1 MDQQPKPIYIGTP
14 AAPRQITDTGRPYV
28 MDAAIRAAAERADKD
43 QPKLHTISS
52 NTSNFRFFED

>member
-28 MDAAIRAAAERADKD
+28 LDAAMRAAAERASF

>member
-1 MDQQPKPIYIGTP
+1 MDQPKPIYIGTP
-14 AAPRQITDTGRPYV
+14 AAPRLISHKDDPYK
-28 MDAAIRAAAERADKD
+28 MDAAMRAAAERASF